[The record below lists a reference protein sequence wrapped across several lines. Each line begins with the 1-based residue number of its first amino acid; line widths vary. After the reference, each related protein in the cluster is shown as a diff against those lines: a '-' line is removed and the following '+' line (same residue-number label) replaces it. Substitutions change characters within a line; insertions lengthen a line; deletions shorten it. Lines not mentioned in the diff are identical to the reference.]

1 VKKWTHKI
9 KWTCVHDHVYQIF
22 FIFYH
27 KIENKANCLPKSLA
41 HDSKAQNPRRQK
53 NNKRHNPTINTIN
66 LTGQPSSSL
75 HTNLRPHSHLHFLA
89 HSSLVISIT
98 RPILIHPSYLSLT
111 PSPFSLL
118 KNRSFDLS
126 PLSLL
131 PPWISPLCGG
141 VFVAAQLRSFVFS
154 FPLSSLSPDKF
165 VLEFYHV
172 MLRFLVLMFL
182 LVTHVFFLA
191 SSSNL
196 HNNVMFFLVDE
207 PDDFLAWIL
216 KLCGFFFVP
225 CEISWYWFCLLFV
238 YLQKFGLVVCW

>member
-1 VKKWTHKI
+1 MIMCIRSSPSFITKSRIKQIVSRNLLPMIQRHKTRDDKKNKI
-9 KWTCVHDHVYQIF
+9 IIKDTIQRSIPS
-22 FIFYH
+22 ILQ
-27 KIENKANCLPKSLA
+27 ANLNSL
-41 HDSKAQNPRRQK
+41 
-53 NNKRHNPTINTIN
+53 
-66 LTGQPSSSL
+66 L

-89 HSSLVISIT
+89 LSSLVISIT

-111 PSPFSLL
+111 PSPLSLL

-126 PLSLL
+126 SLSLL

-172 MLRFLVLMFL
+172 MLKFLVLMFL

-191 SSSNL
+191 
-196 HNNVMFFLVDE
+196 
-207 PDDFLAWIL
+207 
-216 KLCGFFFVP
+216 
-225 CEISWYWFCLLFV
+225 
-238 YLQKFGLVVCW
+238 